1 MSFFK
6 SALAAAFLAGLGTVG
21 ISGTASAGTWYLN
34 ARACPDLREDRRDR
48 RYDEG
53 RWDRRE
59 DRRDRRVIDCPRRAW
74 TYVPD
79 RWERRNG
86 IERGSGGRLGTPGI
100 VYRRHGNFYRETRRG
115 DLRQIDVVIERGRR
129 GYRERGRGYR
139 DRHGYRNSRY
149 NNHRGYRY

>member
-6 SALAAAFLAGLGTVG
+6 SALVAAFLAGLGTVG

-59 DRRDRRVIDCPRRAW
+59 DRRDRRVIECPPRAW

-79 RWERRNG
+79 HWERRNG
-86 IERGSGGRLGTPGI
+86 IERGSGGRLGSPGI

-129 GYRERGRGYR
+129 GYR
-139 DRHGYRNSRY
+139 DRHGYRNSRH

>member
-48 RYDEG
+48 R
-53 RWDRRE
+53 
-59 DRRDRRVIDCPRRAW
+59 VIDCPRRAW

-86 IERGSGGRLGTPGI
+86 IERGSGGRLGSPGI

-129 GYRERGRGYR
+129 GYRDRGRGYR